1 MPKAKWAQVQSHMH
15 VDVPSESEDNIDVQ
29 VLFAAELLETCASGL
44 AHCMASKVVMAP
56 TSQRR

>member
-15 VDVPSESEDNIDVQ
+15 IDVPSESEDNIDAQ
-29 VLFAAELLETCASGL
+29 VVFAAELLETYASGL
-44 AHCMASKVVMAP
+44 AHRMASMVVMAP